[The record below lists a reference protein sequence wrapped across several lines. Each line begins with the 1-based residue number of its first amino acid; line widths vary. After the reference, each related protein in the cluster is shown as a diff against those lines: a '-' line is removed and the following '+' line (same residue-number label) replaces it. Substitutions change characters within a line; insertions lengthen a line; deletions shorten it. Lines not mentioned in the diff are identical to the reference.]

1 MKSFNIIQHVDN
13 THTGHYS
20 KLTKVM
26 QKKYNSPRR
35 TNALFNV
42 RQCKLKNNHY
52 FETSHQC
59 PQYLNENV

>member
-26 QKKYNSPRR
+26 QKNTIHLEEQMLCLMLGSA
-35 TNALFNV
+35 N
-42 RQCKLKNNHY
+42 
-52 FETSHQC
+52 
-59 PQYLNENV
+59 